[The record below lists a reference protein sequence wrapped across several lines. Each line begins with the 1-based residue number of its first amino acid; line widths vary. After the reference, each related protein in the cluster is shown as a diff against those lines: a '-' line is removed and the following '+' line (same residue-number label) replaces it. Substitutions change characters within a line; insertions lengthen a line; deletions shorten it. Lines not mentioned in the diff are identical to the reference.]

1 MDPKANK
8 MLLQIIKNIK
18 GGKSSSLPYL
28 DSLADSRSD
37 SMNIEEVAELL
48 GSGSQ

>member
-28 DSLADSRSD
+28 DPLGDSRSD
-37 SMNIEEVAELL
+37 SISIEEVAELL
-48 GSGSQ
+48 GNGSQ